1 MKMPR
6 AMVSFLVAPIVL
18 ALIGAGAVRACGPDT
33 DCEVGDRTYRI
44 ALPAGAQPPVGA
56 IVYAHGYRGTAA
68 GVMRNRGLRGMA
80 AEENLALIALD
91 SRAQDWVIPHAPR
104 HANTDG
110 AAEFAYVGAVLDDA
124 VRRFDIDPD
133 RVSGAG
139 FSSGAMLM
147 WTLACAMP
155 ERFAGFVAVAGT
167 FWQGPPE
174 RCATPVA
181 SLVHIH
187 GESDPVVP
195 LEGRAIRETF
205 QGDVRA
211 ALAMYRRLGGF
222 SPAKAPAVP
231 VPEGLGCESWRNA
244 AGEILDFCLHP
255 GGHALRTGYV
265 TFGLERLRAA
275 GRM

>member
-1 MKMPR
+1 VR
-6 AMVSFLVAPIVL
+6 SWGVVL
-18 ALIGAGAVRACGPDT
+18 IILAVIGAGSARACGPES
-33 DCEVGDRTYRI
+33 DCRTGARHYRI
-44 ALPAGAQPPVGA
+44 ALPEGAQPPLGA
-56 IVYAHGYRGTAA
+56 IVYAHGYRGSAA
-68 GVMRNRGLRGMA
+68 GVMRNGGLRRMA

-91 SRAQDWVIPHAPR
+91 SRDRDWVIPHAPG
-104 HANTDG
+104 HPDTDG
-110 AAEFAYVGAVLDDA
+110 AKEFAYVGAVLDDA
-124 VRRFDIDPD
+124 ARRFDIDPD
-133 RVSGAG
+133 RVLGAG

-174 RCATPVA
+174 SCATPVA

-187 GESDPVVP
+187 GESDPTVP
-195 LEGRAIRETF
+195 LEGRAIRETV

-211 ALAMYRRLGGF
+211 ALAMYRRIGGF
-222 SPAKAPAVP
+222 RPAQAPQ
-231 VPEGLGCESWRNA
+231 PEGLSCDSWRNA
-244 AGEILDFCLHP
+244 GDEILDFCVHP
-255 GGHALRTGYV
+255 GGHSLRTGYI